1 MEGRFPSIRDVHTF
15 VLVAQTGSLGVAAQR
30 LNVTISAVSH
40 RIRALEEEVGVA
52 LFKRVG
58 RGIGLTAAGVVY
70 KNAVL
75 PLLHNLAMATASA
88 QREAD
93 DNLIRIAA
101 FQTFHAYW
109 LAQRV
114 GEFQEMF
121 PAAKLELLSLRSD
134 QSRPDLRI
142 QISRPGEV
150 GSHED
155 HLAAFEIG
163 PVCHPSLLRESALY
177 DPVEIL
183 SLPLIVVDVSGELW
197 PAWAAKAGFVWQEPE
212 KTIFVD
218 NMQLSIEL
226 AAAGRGAALAA
237 TVFDARLN
245 SMGLF
250 RPFPSFNARL
260 AGIHVNRAEAR
271 ERPLVGAFRTW
282 LTNAF
287 ARASN
292 LENRN

>member
-1 MEGRFPSIRDVHTF
+1 MEGRFPSIRDLHTF

-58 RGIGLTAAGVVY
+58 RGIGLTAAGTTY
-70 KNAVL
+70 RDAVL
-75 PLLHNLAMATASA
+75 PLLHNLTMATASA

-93 DNLIRIAA
+93 ANLIRIAA

-109 LAQRV
+109 LAQKLSN
-114 GEFQEMF
+114 FQELF
-121 PAAKLELLSLRSD
+121 PAAKIELLSLRSG
-134 QSRPDLRI
+134 QSRPDLKI
-142 QISRPGEV
+142 QISRAGEV

-155 HLAAFEIG
+155 YLASFEIG
-163 PVCHPSLLRESALY
+163 PVCHPALVSKGTLGQ
-177 DPVEIL
+177 PVEIL

-197 PAWAAKAGFVWQEPE
+197 PAWAAKAGFAWDEPPR
-212 KTIFVD
+212 TIRVD

-226 AAAGRGAALAA
+226 AAAGCGVALAA
-237 TVFDARLN
+237 TAFDARLK

-250 RPFPSFNARL
+250 RPFPAINARL
-260 AGIHVNRAEAR
+260 AGIHVNRAESR
-271 ERPLVGAFRTW
+271 ERTIVGAFRTW
-282 LTNAF
+282 LANEFTKD
-287 ARASN
+287 AS
-292 LENRN
+292 LED